1 MDNTIIIPM
10 ISRNNETFFEYFHAV
25 LDITDEAIKTVEF
38 TGLLL
43 RLPFQTIKLNI
54 IRIII
59 NA

>member
-1 MDNTIIIPM
+1 M